1 MSYVIS
7 VMKMSQK
14 KRIGKKEKEVLDFL
28 IRNNGTVWKSDILER
43 FVYASRYTSIIEK
56 RLYRM
61 QEKGLIFIN
70 KEINPKT
77 GREKQRVYLK
87 Q

>member
-1 MSYVIS
+1 MDR
-7 VMKMSQK
+7 KT
-14 KRIGKKEKEVLDFL
+14 RLGKKEKAILDFL

-61 QEKGLIFIN
+61 QEKGLIIIRE
-70 KEINPKT
+70 EINPET
-77 GREKQRVYLK
+77 GKQKKRVYLK

>member
-7 VMKMSQK
+7 VSEMDRKT
-14 KRIGKKEKEVLDFL
+14 RLGKKEKAILDFL
-28 IRNNGTVWKSDILER
+28 IRNNGTVWQEQILER
-43 FVYASRYTSIIEK
+43 FTWASRYTSILIK

-61 QEKGLIFIN
+61 QEKGLLEIRQ
-70 KEINPKT
+70 EINPET
-77 GREKQRVYLK
+77 GRSKKRVYLK

>member
-1 MSYVIS
+1 LSYVIS
-7 VMKMSQK
+7 VSEMDRKT
-14 KRIGKKEKEVLDFL
+14 RLGKKEKAILDFL

-61 QEKGLIFIN
+61 QEKGLIIIRE
-70 KEINPKT
+70 EINPET
-77 GREKQRVYLK
+77 GKQKKRVYLK

>member
-1 MSYVIS
+1 MD
-7 VMKMSQK
+7 QK
-14 KRIGKKEKEVLDFL
+14 EQRKIRIGKKEKAILDFL
-28 IRNNGTVWKSDILER
+28 LRNNGTVWKSDILER